1 MPMKPMYGLEPPTSS
16 ATGLPMG
23 VEQVAR
29 DPSAAYWRSVGVAP
43 GVEQAARAAA
53 DMNPDMGPVRPM
65 IYQGGRVNQ
74 PLPAAAPAPN
84 SSTPTV
90 PTRPMLPGGPMPAAA
105 AAPMMPARPPLP
117 GADPR
122 GLGANSPL
130 GGYDPRPLSARGA
143 TRVGPV
149 RAPGERELRRQAR
162 RGNWRAASILYGTS
176 TGQDFEREQAQ
187 RREAGTQSRFDQER
201 QDRFQFWQMGQQAQ
215 QEREGRADARGD
227 RNWER
232 DTTRRQQEADAERQW
247 RMDQWKREQDAM
259 GDPADVK
266 AVPVP
271 GTDYVVPISGR
282 RSMGIVPG
290 AKPAAPAMTQQEID
304 AARASGGRVKVTR
317 PGGEEVTFEPPPAAP
332 ADRAMQRIPAQ
343 PGATANDPGTPE
355 RMFDPYTG
363 EIWEVDPTTG
373 QPRRV
378 SGPVRRGAGASGE
391 KTTYNPFAK

>member
-1 MPMKPMYGLEPPTSS
+1 M
-16 ATGLPMG
+16 
-23 VEQVAR
+23 
-29 DPSAAYWRSVGVAP
+29 
-43 GVEQAARAAA
+43 
-53 DMNPDMGPVRPM
+53 
-65 IYQGGRVNQ
+65 
-74 PLPAAAPAPN
+74 
-84 SSTPTV
+84 
-90 PTRPMLPGGPMPAAA
+90 
-105 AAPMMPARPPLP
+105 RPP
-117 GADPR
+117 R
-122 GLGANSPL
+122 GVGTTNPN
-130 GGYDPRPLSARGA
+130 A

-149 RAPGERELRRQAR
+149 RAPGERELMRQAR
-162 RGNWRAASILYGTS
+162 RGNWRAASILYGTA

-187 RREAGTQSRFDQER
+187 LREAGTQSRFDQER
-201 QDRFQFWQMGQQAQ
+201 QDRFQFWQMGQQAE

-232 DTTRRQQEADAERQW
+232 DTTRRREEADAERKW
-247 RMDQWKREQDAM
+247 RMEQWNREQEAM

-290 AKPAAPAMTQQEID
+290 AKPAAPAMTQEEID

-332 ADRAMQRIPAQ
+332 ADRALQRIPAQ
-343 PGATANDPGTPE
+343 PGATSQDPGTPE

-378 SGPVRRGAGASGE
+378 SGPVRRGAAAGGE
-391 KTTYNPFAK
+391 KTMYDPFKK